1 LSNQIRLSPDG
12 PLREAQAQADKLQ
25 YLKKVMGASTDGA
38 KAKKLLTDFTL
49 NYNDFY
55 GISEMSNLPFDIKD
69 SISEQFKGFDINSDV
84 KDLANSLTSQVIDN
98 FTGVSKDLFKDNVF
112 VNSAGEL
119 FTLGKDTFEG
129 IGGGF
134 DLANS
139 SLNAVKGLKGNLSA
153 GNIPATISNLS
164 SITQN
169 YKSVI
174 GGNIVGINQIQGLAT
189 KAGLFNASAA
199 QLGGQTFLQNVG
211 QNIGLKLGSLGKS
224 IKSAFSGFKGF
235 SDARLKEDIKL
246 VGKSPWGI
254 NIYSFKY
261 KHTDGTYEGVMAQ
274 EVPWAREMTDTGYY
288 VVDYG
293 KVDVEFRRLH

>member
-1 LSNQIRLSPDG
+1 
-12 PLREAQAQADKLQ
+12 
-25 YLKKVMGASTDGA
+25 M
-38 KAKKLLTDFTL
+38 
-49 NYNDFY
+49 
-55 GISEMSNLPFDIKD
+55 
-69 SISEQFKGFDINSDV
+69 
-84 KDLANSLTSQVIDN
+84 
-98 FTGVSKDLFKDNVF
+98 
-112 VNSAGEL
+112 
-119 FTLGKDTFEG
+119 
-129 IGGGF
+129 
-134 DLANS
+134 
-139 SLNAVKGLKGNLSA
+139 
-153 GNIPATISNLS
+153 
-164 SITQN
+164 
-169 YKSVI
+169 
-174 GGNIVGINQIQGLAT
+174 AT

-246 VGKSPWGI
+246 VGKSPSGI

-288 VVDYG
+288 AVDYG